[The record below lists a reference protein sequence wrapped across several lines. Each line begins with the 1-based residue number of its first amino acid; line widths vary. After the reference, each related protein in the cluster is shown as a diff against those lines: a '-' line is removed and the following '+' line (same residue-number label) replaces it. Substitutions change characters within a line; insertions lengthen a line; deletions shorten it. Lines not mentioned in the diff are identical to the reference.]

1 MATKKI
7 EQTDKYAGYGYEI
20 VTPEELR
27 EAQWLIEQGDYK
39 DMEDYINRITRMEIS
54 IMKDADAKKMKT
66 SQKKRLAA
74 KRRNAA

>member
-7 EQTDKYAGYGYEI
+7 EQTDKYAGYRYEI

-66 SQKKRLAA
+66 SQKKRLAG